1 MMDAEI
7 ERVETQLKRMLEG
20 EAWHGPSVLEAL
32 QDVTAELAY
41 LHPVAG
47 AHSIWE
53 IVLHLAGTYRLVLR
67 RIQGHDQPLSSEEDW
82 PAVPPPTASNWQDAI
97 RSLRQLNQELRQAV
111 RTFSPERLDKPLVAT
126 PGSTAYTQFI
136 GITQHDAYHAGQIAV
151 LKKTAQSISSPAASA

>member
-41 LHPVAG
+41 LHPLAG

-97 RSLRQLNQELRQAV
+97 RSLRQLNEELRQAV
-111 RTFSPERLDKPLVAT
+111 RTFSRERLDSPLVAT
-126 PGSTAYTQFI
+126 PAYTAYTQFI